1 MTTAGSAPQ
10 PRAVAEAFAGA
21 IDGHRWDDL
30 AALLGDDFRCVL
42 VHTGEEFTK
51 DGWVRFNAEYPGFQ
65 RFIVQDVV
73 SEHDRAALR
82 AHVTGLDA
90 EGVLQHFDVAS
101 FLTIRAGLVVELT
114 EVWADADS
122 DPPPGTRTD

>member
-1 MTTAGSAPQ
+1 MTAGDPSPSA
-10 PRAVAEAFAGA
+10 RDVADAFAAA

-30 AALLGDDFRCVL
+30 AAVLDDDFRCVL

-51 DGWVRFNAEYPGFQ
+51 DSWVRFNVEYPGFQ

-73 SEHDRAALR
+73 AEDGRAVLR

-90 EGVLQHFDVAS
+90 DGVLQHFEVAS
-101 FLTIRAGLVVELT
+101 FLTVRTGLVVELT
-114 EVWADADS
+114 EVWADATS
-122 DPPPGTRTD
+122 HPPPGTRAE

>member
-1 MTTAGSAPQ
+1 MTTADPGSPA
-10 PRAVAEAFAGA
+10 RAVAEAFAAA

-30 AALLGDDFRCVL
+30 AALLGDDFQCVL

-73 SEHDRAALR
+73 ADHARAALR
-82 AHVTGLDA
+82 AHVTGFDA
-90 EGVLQHFDVAS
+90 DGVLQHFEVAS
-101 FLTIRAGLVVELT
+101 FLTVRAGRVVALT

-122 DPPPGTRTD
+122 APPPGTRTD